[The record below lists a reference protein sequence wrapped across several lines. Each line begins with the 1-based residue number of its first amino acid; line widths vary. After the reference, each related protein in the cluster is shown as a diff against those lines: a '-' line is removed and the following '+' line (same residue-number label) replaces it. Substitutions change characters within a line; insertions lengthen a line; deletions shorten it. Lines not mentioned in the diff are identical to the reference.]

1 METLSMTL
9 PDEQIPDKI
18 ILNGFVFH
26 RVKRRTFADDA
37 ERQEAR
43 KEYRRQ
49 LYQKNKDTMDKTKIY
64 ERNKIYR
71 ESNGDKVR
79 EYNRQYY
86 QANIEKHRQYYQE
99 NREHINQLRR
109 EKYKRDK
116 ELEL

>member
-37 ERQEAR
+37 ERQAAR

-49 LYQKNKDTMDKTKIY
+49 LYQVK
-64 ERNKIYR
+64 
-71 ESNGDKVR
+71 
-79 EYNRQYY
+79 EYDRQYY
-86 QANIEKHRQYYQE
+86 QANIEKHRQYYHE